1 MNKNI
6 LIALLLLCIS
16 AGASAQPDPTQ
27 NGDGTTV
34 GGEPIGTSAPIGNG
48 AIIMTSVL
56 ALWIAYKELKKQEV
70 KYTNDEGGQNG
81 QEHL

>member
-16 AGASAQPDPTQ
+16 AGVSAQPDPSQ
-27 NGDGTTV
+27 NGDGTNV

-56 ALWIAYKELKKQEV
+56 ALWIAYKELKKQELN
-70 KYTNDEGGQNG
+70 YTNDEGGSHD
-81 QEHL
+81 QELP